1 MNKILTEVFL
11 PANGKSYEIFLS
23 EDIFVYEAA
32 GLISEILTEVSDGFF
47 TASAS
52 DILCSREDGKMY
64 DPNKK
69 LYEVGIKNY
78 SRLMLI

>member
-1 MNKILTEVFL
+1 MTKILTEVYL

-23 EDIFVYEAA
+23 EDIYVYEAA
-32 GLISEILTEVSDGFF
+32 GLIAEILTEVSDGFF
-47 TASAS
+47 TSCGS
-52 DILCSREDGKMY
+52 DILCSRESGKIY

-78 SRLMLI
+78 SGLMLV